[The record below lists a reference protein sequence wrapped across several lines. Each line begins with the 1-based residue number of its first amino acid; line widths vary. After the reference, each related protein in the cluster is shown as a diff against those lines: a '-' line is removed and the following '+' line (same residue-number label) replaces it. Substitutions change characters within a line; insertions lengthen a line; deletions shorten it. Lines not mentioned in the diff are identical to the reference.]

1 MIQRIQS
8 IYLFLV
14 TLINA
19 ISAIFVAN
27 VLENQADVLAL
38 FDFEYHIYFVLI
50 CLLTIWAILS
60 FKKRGFQMKLGLFNF
75 ILNFVAL
82 GFLIY
87 WLLIL
92 PGEINFSEK
101 GIWLGIPVI
110 SIVFIVLAQK
120 AIKRDDELVKSADRF
135 R

>member
-8 IYLFLV
+8 VYLFLV
-14 TLINA
+14 ILVNLIAAFFLGESLDKSASFIENISVEYLAYFILISGLTLWT
-19 ISAIFVAN
+19 
-27 VLENQADVLAL
+27 LLA
-38 FDFEYHIYFVLI
+38 
-50 CLLTIWAILS
+50 
-60 FKKRGFQMKLGLFNF
+60 FKNRGMQLKLGQFNLF
-75 ILNFVAL
+75 LNFVAL

-101 GIWLGIPVI
+101 GIGFIIPAI
-110 SIVFIVLAQK
+110 SIVFILLAQK

>member
-8 IYLFLV
+8 IYLFVVVLV
-14 TLINA
+14 NVVATFIFGDALNKTADLITK
-19 ISAIFVAN
+19 IS
-27 VLENQADVLAL
+27 
-38 FDFEYHIYFVLI
+38 FEFHIYFLI
-50 CLLTIWAILS
+50 VVALSLWGLLTYKNRS
-60 FKKRGFQMKLGLFNF
+60 FQLKTGRLNL

-82 GFLIY
+82 GFLAY

-101 GIWLGIPVI
+101 GIALVIPVI
-110 SIVFIVLAQK
+110 SIVFIILAQK

>member
-1 MIQRIQS
+1 MIQRVQS

-14 TLINA
+14 SLVNILA
-19 ISAIFVAN
+19 AIFVATI
-27 VLENQADVLAL
+27 LENQADALAS
-38 FDFEYHIYFVLI
+38 FDFEYQIYFAIITVLA
-50 CLLTIWAILS
+50 IWAVFS
-60 FKKRGFQMKLGLFNF
+60 FKKRGFQMQLGRLNF

-82 GFLIY
+82 GFLVY

-92 PGEINFSEK
+92 PGEIEFSKK
-101 GIWLGIPVI
+101 GIGLVIPVI

>member
-8 IYLFLV
+8 VYLFLV
-14 TLINA
+14 ILSNA
-19 ISAIFVAN
+19 IAAFTMGELLNKVASFI
-27 VLENQADVLAL
+27 EN
-38 FDFEYHIYFVLI
+38 FEIEYVIYFVLI
-50 CLLTIWAILS
+50 AVLS
-60 FKKRGFQMKLGLFNF
+60 LWSLITFKKRSFQLKIGRLNLF
-75 ILNFVAL
+75 LNFVAL
-82 GFLIY
+82 GFLTY

-101 GIWLGIPVI
+101 GIGLVTPVI

>member
-14 TLINA
+14 SLVNILA
-19 ISAIFVAN
+19 VFFVAN
-27 VLENQADVLAL
+27 SLENKADAL
-38 FDFEYHIYFVLI
+38 VFFDFEYQVYFVIITLI
-50 CLLTIWAILS
+50 TIWAIIS
-60 FKKRGFQMKLGLFNF
+60 FKKRGFQILLGRFNF

-92 PGEINFSEK
+92 PGEIEFSEK
-101 GIWLGIPVI
+101 GIGLFIPVI

>member
-8 IYLFLV
+8 VYLFIVILV
-14 TLINA
+14 NTL
-19 ISAIFVAN
+19 AIFF
-27 VLENQADVLAL
+27 LAGYL
-38 FDFEYHIYFVLI
+38 DSIVDLLSEFEFEYHVFFGII
-50 CLLTIWAILS
+50 ALLSVFGLLM
-60 FKKRGFQMKLGLFNF
+60 FKNRTSQMKVGTINLL
-75 ILNFVAL
+75 LNFVAL

-87 WLLIL
+87 WLLTL
-92 PGEINFSEK
+92 PGEIDFSEK
-101 GIWLGIPVI
+101 GIGLVLPVI

>member
-14 TLINA
+14 TLINVICVFA
-19 ISAIFVAN
+19 VAN
-27 VLENQADVLAL
+27 LLENQADILESFDYEYQVYFAIITFLAL
-38 FDFEYHIYFVLI
+38 
-50 CLLTIWAILS
+50 WAILS
-60 FKKRGFQMKLGLFNF
+60 FKKRNFQMLLGRLNF

-82 GFLIY
+82 GFLVY

-92 PGEINFSEK
+92 PGEIQFSKK
-101 GIWLGIPVI
+101 GIGLVVPVI

>member
-14 TLINA
+14 TLFNVLA
-19 ISAIFVAN
+19 VFLVAN
-27 VLENQADVLAL
+27 ILENQADAVASFEYEYQLYFLIITLLAL
-38 FDFEYHIYFVLI
+38 
-50 CLLTIWAILS
+50 WAILS
-60 FKKRGFQMKLGLFNF
+60 FKKRGFQMLLGRLNF

-92 PGEINFSEK
+92 PGEIQFSEK
-101 GIWLGIPVI
+101 GIGLVVPVI

>member
-14 TLINA
+14 SLVNILA
-19 ISAIFVAN
+19 IFFVAN
-27 VLENQADVLAL
+27 ILENKADAL
-38 FDFEYHIYFVLI
+38 VFFDFEYQVYFVIITLI
-50 CLLTIWAILS
+50 TIWAIIS
-60 FKKRGFQMKLGLFNF
+60 FKRRGFQILLGRFNF

-92 PGEINFSEK
+92 PGEIEFSEK
-101 GIWLGIPVI
+101 GIGLIIPVI

>member
-14 TLINA
+14 TIVNVLA
-19 ISAIFVAN
+19 VFFVAN
-27 VLENQADVLAL
+27 KLENRADAL
-38 FDFEYHIYFVLI
+38 LSFDYEYQIYFILI
-50 CLLTIWAILS
+50 SLLTLWAIFS
-60 FKKRGFQMKLGLFNF
+60 FKKRGRQMLLGQFNV

-82 GFLIY
+82 GFLVY
-87 WLLIL
+87 WVLIL
-92 PGEINFSEK
+92 PGEIQFSEK
-101 GIWLGIPVI
+101 GIGLVIPVI

-120 AIKRDDELVKSADRF
+120 AIKRDDELVKSANRF

>member
-14 TLINA
+14 ILINTLA
-19 ISAIFVAN
+19 TFFF
-27 VLENQADVLAL
+27 ADVLNKTAD
-38 FDFEYHIYFVLI
+38 FISKISFEYHIYFLI
-50 CLLTIWAILS
+50 IVALSLWSLLT
-60 FKKRGFQMKLGLFNF
+60 FKNRNFQLKTGRINLV
-75 ILNFVAL
+75 LNFVAL
-82 GFLIY
+82 GFLAY

-101 GIWLGIPVI
+101 GIELIIPVI
-110 SIVFIVLAQK
+110 SIVFIILAQK